1 MSVGIVVQLAVD
13 CIAAASLYALV
24 GLAVSLAF
32 SGSGTYHLA
41 IGQVA
46 IAGALVAS
54 AAVQGGWPLWIGV
67 IAGLTL
73 GALLSAAAE
82 RGLVAPASSSPLL
95 AAVLLIAAAVVLRE
109 ALQGVF
115 PRSAYA
121 FPTVGGTLQVAG
133 GLVHVADLVTIAV
146 VAAVAV
152 AGALTLRITSLGAA
166 LRITA
171 ASPSMAERI
180 GVDTGA
186 MRALAF
192 GVGGALATAA
202 ALLGAGRFPLAA
214 AGGVT
219 LALRGIAAAAAAG
232 PRAPQRVVLPA
243 LIIAA
248 VEVVGGYFLG
258 GGGEALSDIAAVGLI
273 AMAVWR

>member
-1 MSVGIVVQLAVD
+1 MNAGIVVQLAVD
-13 CIAAASLYALV
+13 CVAAASLYALV

-46 IAGALVAS
+46 IAGALVA
-54 AAVQGGWPLWIGV
+54 AALVQ
-67 IAGLTL
+67 AGLPLFLAVLIGLAL

-82 RGLVAPASSSPLL
+82 RGLVAPASGRPLL
-95 AAVLLIAAAVVLRE
+95 GAVLLIAAAVVVRE
-109 ALQGVF
+109 VLQGIF

-121 FPTVGGTLQVAG
+121 FPTIGGTLQVAG

-152 AGALTLRITSLGAA
+152 AGALTLRLTPVGAA

-171 ASPSMAERI
+171 AAPSLAERI

-192 GVGGALATAA
+192 GAGGALATAA
-202 ALLGAGRFPLAA
+202 VLLGAARFPLAA
-214 AGGVT
+214 SGGVT
-219 LALRGIAAAAAAG
+219 IALRGIAAAAAGG

-243 LIIAA
+243 LAIAA
-248 VEVVGGYFLG
+248 VEVVGGYYLG
-258 GGGEALSDIAAVGLI
+258 GGGEALSDVTAVALI
-273 AMAVWR
+273 ALALAR